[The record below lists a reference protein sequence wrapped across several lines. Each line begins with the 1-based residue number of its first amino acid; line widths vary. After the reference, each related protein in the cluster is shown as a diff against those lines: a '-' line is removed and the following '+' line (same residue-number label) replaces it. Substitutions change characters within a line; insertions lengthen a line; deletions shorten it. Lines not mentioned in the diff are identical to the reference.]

1 MGRLSLSKIIMALA
15 ALNLCAAAFMVASFS
30 FYRSSQNEVTMAH
43 TTRTNRICRRTNFGK
58 VPMISPG
65 LAGPT

>member
-1 MGRLSLSKIIMALA
+1 MGRLSLSKIIMTLA
-15 ALNLCAAAFMVASFS
+15 ALNLCVAAFMVASFL
-30 FYRSSQNEVTMAH
+30 FYRSSPHEVTTAH
-43 TTRTNRICRRTNFGK
+43 TTSTNRIFRRTNFGR

>member
-1 MGRLSLSKIIMALA
+1 MGRLSLSKIITTLA
-15 ALNLCAAAFMVASFS
+15 ALNLCVAAFMVASFS
-30 FYRSSQNEVTMAH
+30 FYRSSPNEVTTAH
-43 TTRTNRICRRTNFGK
+43 TTSTNRIFRRTNFGR

>member
-15 ALNLCAAAFMVASFS
+15 ALNLCTAFMVASFL
-30 FYRSSQNEVTMAH
+30 FYRSSPNEVTTAH
-43 TTRTNRICRRTNFGK
+43 TTSTNRIFRRPNFGR